1 MQADT
6 ILAKNFQ
13 YYYQNQT
20 YPSGMIFDYW
30 ACGPAEKANG
40 KAWPGAFP
48 AGFLGRLK
56 TSFSLVWP
64 KKREEIA
71 HICSGRIPKKEGIRV
86 DIARKYHPDMVA
98 NVEEF
103 AKQFL
108 KKYHKVRWSITDP
121 PYNVRR
127 AKEYFHIQLLS
138 KNKMVK
144 EMTKITRVG
153 GFVATLDQY
162 SLNGYPRNLKKIAV
176 IAVSSIPNPDL
187 RVFTVWRKIAD

>member
-1 MQADT
+1 
-6 ILAKNFQ
+6 
-13 YYYQNQT
+13 
-20 YPSGMIFDYW
+20 MIFDYW

-56 TSFSLVWP
+56 TAFSLVWP
-64 KKREEIA
+64 KKRVEIA

-86 DIARKYHPDMVA
+86 DISPKYHPEIIA
-98 NVEEF
+98 NVEDF
-103 AKQFL
+103 AKQYL
-108 KKYHKVRWSITDP
+108 KLYNKVRWSIADP

-127 AKEYFHIQLLS
+127 AKEYFHQQLLN

-144 EMTKITRVG
+144 EMVKITRKG